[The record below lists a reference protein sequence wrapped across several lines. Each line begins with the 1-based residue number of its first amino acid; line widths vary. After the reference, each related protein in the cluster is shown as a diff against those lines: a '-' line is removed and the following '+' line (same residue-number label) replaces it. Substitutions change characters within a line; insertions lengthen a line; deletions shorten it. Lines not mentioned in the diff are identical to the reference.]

1 MKHIRLIGLTVIIVS
16 LFLIGSS
23 FIKLDSTNSSS
34 SSKTNSI
41 NGTSSQAIALTY
53 DNMKT
58 ELSKNKVVRD
68 LPKDSKIILKF
79 YNFNS
84 GSREIEKIYTL
95 TKGSVSEG
103 GNSGDIVLSLH
114 SKYLNGLTNS
124 NFCSVIQ
131 KANKNGDLGFE
142 TELSKAS
149 LAWKFKS
156 VLEHKSCFGL

>member
-1 MKHIRLIGLTVIIVS
+1 MNRQIYLTIGVVILVALIVFVS
-16 LFLIGSS
+16 IE
-23 FIKLDSTNSSS
+23 KESTSSSS
-34 SSKTNSI
+34 SSKTSSV
-41 NGTSSQAIALTY
+41 NGTKSPATVLTY
-53 DNMKT
+53 SNMKT
-58 ELSKNKVVRD
+58 ELAKNKVVKD
-68 LPKDSKIILKF
+68 LPKDSKIVLKF

-84 GSREIEKIYTL
+84 GSREIEKTYTL

-103 GNSGDIVLSLH
+103 GDSGDIILSLH
-114 SKYLNGLTNS
+114 SKYLKGLTNS

-156 VLEHKSCFGL
+156 VLEHKGCFGL